1 MHRTISPG
9 IGSCWVRGD
18 VCDDG
23 LLLTVVHQTQK
34 KRTVCSLPNQCCWSS
49 QQPAT
54 AAVVVLE
61 GRDIYLVDTMIHQ
74 LIVYAYVDHTIHYNI
89 HWSVRYGTVGNPCSL
104 HRWPCFRRLPSKYC
118 TVPGSLFFPFHYYLR
133 PFFFSLPPSHNRSAV
148 THQALFPPR
157 HQYGSCFAFL
167 SR

>member
-1 MHRTISPG
+1 MGTQARTENTLVRRESTGPPISANVSTKECPIVLFLAGTMHRTISPG

-18 VCDDG
+18 VCHDG

-34 KRTVCSLPNQCCWSS
+34 KRTVCSLPNQCCCSS

-61 GRDIYLVDTMIHQ
+61 GRDIYYRRHHDPPTNSLCLCGPYYSLQHPLVR
-74 LIVYAYVDHTIHYNI
+74 A
-89 HWSVRYGTVGNPCSL
+89 VRN
-104 HRWPCFRRLPSKYC
+104 
-118 TVPGSLFFPFHYYLR
+118 
-133 PFFFSLPPSHNRSAV
+133 
-148 THQALFPPR
+148 
-157 HQYGSCFAFL
+157 